1 MPKITPFLWFDK
13 KAEAAA
19 NLYASVFPKSK
30 VLNVEKFGDAGPAG
44 DVVVVTVIIA
54 GQEVRMMDAGPEFK
68 LTEAFSFEVTVDG
81 QEEVDRYW
89 NALTANGGEESQC
102 GWLKDPFGVSWQ
114 IVPKQLNDAMGGPD
128 KEGAARAMQAML
140 GMQKIIIADI
150 EKAYA
155 GS

>member
-13 KAEAAA
+13 QAEEAA
-19 NLYASVFPKSK
+19 NLYASLFPNSK
-30 VLNVEKFGDAGPAG
+30 VLNVERFEDAGPAG
-44 DVVVVTVIIA
+44 NVQVVTAILD
-54 GQEVRMMDAGPEFK
+54 GLEVRMMNAGPDFK
-68 LTEAFSFEVTVDG
+68 LTEAFSFEVICDG

-89 NALTANGGEESQC
+89 DALTANGGEESQC
-102 GWLKDPFGVSWQ
+102 GWLKDPYGVSWQ
-114 IVPKQLNDAMGGPD
+114 IVPKQLNEAMGGPD

-140 GMQKIIIADI
+140 GMQKIIVADI